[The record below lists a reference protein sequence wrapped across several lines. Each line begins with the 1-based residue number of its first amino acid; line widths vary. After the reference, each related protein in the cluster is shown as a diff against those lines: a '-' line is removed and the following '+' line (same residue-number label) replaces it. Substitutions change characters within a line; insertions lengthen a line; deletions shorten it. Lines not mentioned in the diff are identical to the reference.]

1 MKNQYFLAIL
11 SFILILMN
19 ISCKQ
24 EKAFITLPSIISNGM
39 VLQQKTQIKL
49 WGEANANASI
59 VITAGWGKTIKTKA
73 NENGKWMAIINTP
86 AAGPAFDI
94 QFRNDDTVFTVHDV
108 LLGEVWLASGQSNM
122 EMPLEG
128 WPPNDTIQNSETEI
142 NQAHFA
148 DIRVFTVNRAYSFIP
163 QTNVSGQW
171 EKADTS
177 LVGEFSATAYF
188 FAKKLHQKLKVPVGI
203 IHSSWGGTPV
213 ESWISAEKLHAA
225 NEFIP
230 EIQAIKEAIPLEQN
244 LNNWLDSL
252 PSITISDTVPEIS
265 YETTEF
271 MDSMCASQTFDD
283 SQWASMQLPI
293 SWETTE
299 VGHFDGNIW
308 FRKMIEIPETWLN
321 KNLILELGPIDDMDL
336 SYFNG
341 EKIGE
346 NLEDG
351 LWQKKRIYK
360 INKSLVINT
369 INLIAI
375 RVTDIQGGGGIYGN
389 WNDLKI
395 YPENDI
401 SKAISLAGEWKYLPT
416 AEYRNNKFYLYNIA
430 NREYFARPKVPIQAS
445 PNTPTCLYN
454 AMIAP
459 LLQYTIKGAI
469 WYQGES
475 NVGRAKQYSK
485 TFPLMIENWRKEWQ
499 LGNFPFYFVQ
509 IAPFQYE
516 SGTNSAP
523 LRDAQRLSLRTPNTG
538 MAVTLDIGDINNIHP
553 ANKKDVGERLALWAL
568 AKDYGESI
576 VYSGPLYHQMKVEN
590 SLLRIS
596 FTHIGSGLMING
608 TTLKE
613 FEIAGEDGIFYPAKA
628 TVNNNVVIL
637 QCEKVKNPKA
647 ARYAFS
653 NAPDGNLFN
662 KEGLPASSFTTEKL
676 TN

>member
-1 MKNQYFLAIL
+1 
-11 SFILILMN
+11 
-19 ISCKQ
+19 
-24 EKAFITLPSIISNGM
+24 
-39 VLQQKTQIKL
+39 
-49 WGEANANASI
+49 
-59 VITAGWGKTIKTKA
+59 
-73 NENGKWMAIINTP
+73 
-86 AAGPAFDI
+86 
-94 QFRNDDTVFTVHDV
+94 
-108 LLGEVWLASGQSNM
+108 
-122 EMPLEG
+122 
-128 WPPNDTIQNSETEI
+128 
-142 NQAHFA
+142 
-148 DIRVFTVNRAYSFIP
+148 
-163 QTNVSGQW
+163 
-171 EKADTS
+171 
-177 LVGEFSATAYF
+177 
-188 FAKKLHQKLKVPVGI
+188 
-203 IHSSWGGTPV
+203 
-213 ESWISAEKLHAA
+213 
-225 NEFIP
+225 
-230 EIQAIKEAIPLEQN
+230 
-244 LNNWLDSL
+244 
-252 PSITISDTVPEIS
+252 
-265 YETTEF
+265 
-271 MDSMCASQTFDD
+271 
-283 SQWASMQLPI
+283 
-293 SWETTE
+293 
-299 VGHFDGNIW
+299 
-308 FRKMIEIPETWLN
+308 
-321 KNLILELGPIDDMDL
+321 
-336 SYFNG
+336 
-341 EKIGE
+341 
-346 NLEDG
+346 
-351 LWQKKRIYK
+351 
-360 INKSLVINT
+360 
-369 INLIAI
+369 
-375 RVTDIQGGGGIYGN
+375 
-389 WNDLKI
+389 
-395 YPENDI
+395 
-401 SKAISLAGEWKYLPT
+401 
-416 AEYRNNKFYLYNIA
+416 
-430 NREYFARPKVPIQAS
+430 
-445 PNTPTCLYN
+445 
-454 AMIAP
+454 MIAP